1 MSTGKILLYA
11 IAGLVILAVVSVVIS
26 AVIAAVTF
34 LWWLARI
41 LAMLAVLGAVGYAG
55 YKLYGL
61 VSSGSKSTQASR
73 GGFSMSETG
82 TSSNAGSR
90 STRDRL
96 EQQYLNG
103 EITEEEFERRLE
115 RELNGGE
122 YDSIDREL
130 QRERI

>member
-11 IAGLVILAVVSVVIS
+11 IAGLVILAVVSVVVS
-26 AVIAAVTF
+26 AVVAAVAF
-34 LWWLARI
+34 LWWLARM
-41 LAMLAVLGAVGYAG
+41 LAMLAVLGAVGYVG
-55 YKLYGL
+55 YRLYGL
-61 VSSGSKSTQASR
+61 VSGGSKSTRTSTS
-73 GGFSMSETG
+73 GLSIPETG
-82 TSSNAGSR
+82 TSSNAGSQ

-115 RELNGGE
+115 RELDGGE